1 VTIIP
6 DASVAVELLLRTP
19 LGENLARR
27 LKGATLVAPALID
40 CEVLAVMRKLVL
52 GKEIRAERA
61 AAGLDLSLWPVRR
74 LAAAALLREAW
85 SLRHNVNAYDAFY
98 VAAARLYQAQLL
110 TADVPSPERHGWGL
124 SSRTCACTRKPT
136 VMTMV

>member
-1 VTIIP
+1 VTIVP

-40 CEVLAVMRKLVL
+40 CEVLAVLRKLVL
-52 GKEIRAERA
+52 RKEIPDERA
-61 AAGLDLSLWPVRR
+61 RAALDDLSLWPLRR
-74 LAAAALLREAW
+74 LAATDLLREAW

-98 VAAARLYQAQLL
+98 VAAARLYQAQVL
-110 TADVPSPERHGWGL
+110 TADGPLARAPRLGVIIENVRL
-124 SSRTCACTRKPT
+124 
-136 VMTMV
+136 